1 MIEKFLLGT
10 YTKRESEGIYEIA
23 LDTDKKELSDL
34 TLLTKE
40 SGPTYLAKSVSGNVY
55 TVTSIDGKGGV
66 TAYDPSFN
74 QLNSVTAEGASPCY
88 VAIDEPRQLVYGAN
102 YHKGEITVYKI
113 NEDGSLTLTDSVV
126 HTEEVGP
133 HENQDHAHAHYSDLT
148 PDQRLVACDLGTDRV
163 YTYDVSTEGK
173 LTLVSTYKAEP
184 GTGPR
189 HITFHPTKPI
199 AYLFGELDSTVTVL
213 SYDETT
219 GAFAQQQ
226 KLSTLPEDY
235 TAFNGGAA
243 IRVSKDGRFVYA
255 SNRGH
260 NSIAVFEV
268 AENGQLAL
276 VQRIATE
283 GDIPRDFNFNQS
295 EEFIICAHQ
304 NSDNLT
310 LFSRDADTGKLT
322 LEQKDVFAPECV
334 CVALA

>member
-1 MIEKFLLGT
+1 MIENFLLGT

-23 LDTDKKELSDL
+23 LDTDKKELTDL

-40 SGPTYLAKSVSGNVY
+40 SGPTYLAKSDAGNLY
-55 TVTSIDGKGGV
+55 TVTSIDGKGGI
-66 TAYDPSFN
+66 TAYDASFN
-74 QLNSVTAEGASPCY
+74 SLNSVTAEGASPCY
-88 VAIDEPRQLVYGAN
+88 VAVDEPRQLVYGAN
-102 YHKGEITVYKI
+102 YHKGEITVYQI
-113 NEDGSLTLTDSVV
+113 NKDGSLTLTDSVI
-126 HTEEVGP
+126 HTDEVGP
-133 HENQDHAHAHYSDLT
+133 HENQDHAHAHYADLT

-163 YTYDVSTEGK
+163 YTYDVSNEGK

-226 KLSTLPEDY
+226 KISTLPEGYD
-235 TAFNGGAA
+235 AFNGGAA

-260 NSIAVFEV
+260 NSIALFSVN
-268 AENGQLAL
+268 ENGQLTFVERVAS
-276 VQRIATE
+276 E
-283 GDIPRDFNFNQS
+283 GDIPRDFNFNQT
-295 EEFIICAHQ
+295 EDFIICAHQ

-310 LFSRDADTGKLT
+310 LFARDADTGKLT
-322 LEQKDVFAPECV
+322 VVQKNVYAPECV
-334 CVALA
+334 CVAFA